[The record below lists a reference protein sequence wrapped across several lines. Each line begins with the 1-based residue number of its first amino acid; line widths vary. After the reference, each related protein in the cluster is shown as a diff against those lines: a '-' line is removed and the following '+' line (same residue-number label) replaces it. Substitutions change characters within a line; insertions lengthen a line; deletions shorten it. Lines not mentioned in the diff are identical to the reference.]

1 MKCIDVTMFELSK
14 KELNQIAEG
23 TQILV
28 YDTLKST
35 LKIVENSDKAVFNSP
50 DFNENRFV
58 LLLFTQQIYK
68 NSEVLKWHFFKYH

>member
-14 KELNQIAEG
+14 KELTQIAEG

-35 LKIVENSDKAVFNSP
+35 LKIVANSDKAIFNSP

-58 LLLFTQQIYK
+58 LLLFTQPIYK
-68 NSEVLKWHFFKYH
+68 NSEVLKWQFFKYH